1 MNDHMVYVLGLCQ
14 GRSGELKSSPRWAPL
29 AWLRGTICQEDAS
42 AQRGQ
47 TFKTL
52 TKATQKFAVGLD
64 CVGFAG
70 AQGLQLSPQ
79 TLESRWR
86 RGVKSKPQMQGV
98 YRCSSRSHWDP
109 SLGTAQPPRYM
120 QRGSQSLRLTALCR
134 PVHGGPHSRLNS
146 LEQPQSVTVYIFTCS
161 REVTSL
167 FISPFPVLSVWAPD

>member
-14 GRSGELKSSPRWAPL
+14 GRSGGLKSSPRWAPL
-29 AWLRGTICQEDAS
+29 AWLKGTICQEDAS

-47 TFKTL
+47 PFKIL
-52 TKATQKFAVGLD
+52 TKATQRFAVGWE

-86 RGVKSKPQMQGV
+86 RGVRSKPQMQGV
-98 YRCSSRSHWDP
+98 YRSSSRSHWNP
-109 SLGTAQPPRYM
+109 SLGAAQPPRDM
-120 QRGSQSLRLTALCR
+120 QRDSQSLRLTSPCR
-134 PVHGGPHSRLNS
+134 PLHGGPHSRLNS
-146 LEQPQSVTVYIFTCS
+146 LEQPQSVTDYVFTCF

-167 FISPFPVLSVWAPD
+167 FISPFPVLSVWPPD